1 MNINGESGQENVTIL
16 LPTYKIVTNEK
27 ANLITKPHA
36 L

>member
-1 MNINGESGQENVTIL
+1 MDENGQENVTLLL

-27 ANLITKPHA
+27 ANLIAKPHA